1 MPRCVTWGRLG
12 GYRVSAE
19 WGSVSVKGWSE
30 VWPGSG
36 EQPGDTLPSLKG
48 QLQLQWQLQTDLLLG
63 QRQQHVA
70 CMGTKTMR
78 ARRDQLWQGMCWQ
91 GFAPINSG
99 SLFTSMV
106 GSTGKKMHF
115 LGAQFQQKKML
126 PERDFDA
133 GRFSVAG
140 VWKEMTPRTSHE
152 AQVPGNCS
160 SIVIRAILLIRPPGT
175 H

>member
-12 GYRVSAE
+12 GYRVSAK

-36 EQPGDTLPSLKG
+36 EQPGDTVPPLKG

-63 QRQQHVA
+63 QMQQHVA
-70 CMGTKTMR
+70 CMGTKIMP

-106 GSTGKKMHF
+106 GSTGKKCIFWGHNFSRRKCSLKEILMQADF
-115 LGAQFQQKKML
+115 LWL
-126 PERDFDA
+126 VS
-133 GRFSVAG
+133 GRK
-140 VWKEMTPRTSHE
+140 WH
-152 AQVPGNCS
+152 PGPFMRLKCLG
-160 SIVIRAILLIRPPGT
+160 IARL
-175 H
+175 